1 MHMRLV
7 LALALLAALL
17 AACNLSTSPQVT
29 PTPRATST
37 PPTPVFT
44 PPPTIPGLPPLLPTP
59 TQALLPGAP
68 TTLPA
73 PDAATPLPGGL
84 PTVDPAS
91 AAGRYP
97 ASVRAGGTL
106 GLAYDVTI
114 TRGAL
119 IFTIQGTQG
128 QGLMWQRT
136 FTASEAGRHEFMAA
150 QGGEYELL
158 IQTQNFD
165 GAYNFRWE

>member
-1 MHMRLV
+1 MNMRLAP
-7 LALALLAALL
+7 ALALLVVAL
-17 AACNLSTSPQVT
+17 AACNLATS
-29 PTPRATST
+29 PRATATPRPTAT
-37 PPTPVFT
+37 PPTV
-44 PPPTIPGLPPLLPTP
+44 PGLPTLLPTP
-59 TQALLPGAP
+59 TQGLPPPGAP
-68 TTLPA
+68 TALPVQ
-73 PDAATPLPGGL
+73 PGGL
-84 PTVDPAS
+84 PTVDPAT

-97 ASVRAGGTL
+97 ASVRAGDTL
-106 GLAYDVTI
+106 GLAYDVII

-136 FTASEAGRHEFMAA
+136 FTASETGRHEFIST

>member
-1 MHMRLV
+1 MHKRLA
-7 LALALLAALL
+7 LALALLMALL
-17 AACNLSTSPQVT
+17 AACNLAASPRAT
-29 PTPRATST
+29 PTPRPTST

-44 PPPTIPGLPPLLPTP
+44 PPPTIPGLLPTP
-59 TQALLPGAP
+59 TQAPLPGAP

-73 PDAATPLPGGL
+73 PGVATPLPGGL
-84 PTVDPAS
+84 PTVDPAG

-119 IFTIQGTQG
+119 TFTIQGTQG

-136 FTASEAGRHEFMAA
+136 FTVSEAGRHQFVAA

-158 IQTQNFD
+158 IQTQDFD
-165 GAYNFRWE
+165 GLYNFRWE

>member
-1 MHMRLV
+1 MRIRHALG
-7 LALALLAALL
+7 LALLAVAL
-17 AACNLSTSPQVT
+17 AACNLTTSPQVT
-29 PTPRATST
+29 PTPRPTST

-44 PPPTIPGLPPLLPTP
+44 PPPTIPGLPTLLPTP
-59 TQALLPGAP
+59 TQVLLPPVVP
-68 TTLPA
+68 TVLPGV
-73 PDAATPLPGGL
+73 ATPLPGGL

-91 AAGRYP
+91 AIGRFP

-119 IFTIQGTQG
+119 TFTIQGTQG
-128 QGLMWQRT
+128 QGLVWQRT
-136 FTASEAGRHEFMAA
+136 FNASEVGRHEFVSA